1 MQKNFVSDVIS
12 NLMCKES
19 LKLFVRMDAAIGSE
33 CFFILTDFPNTDSE
47 LLESQFFRT
56 DKNSNRGLN

>member
-1 MQKNFVSDVIS
+1 
-12 NLMCKES
+12 
-19 LKLFVRMDAAIGSE
+19 MDAAIGSE